1 MKFLKV
7 LINSLI
13 SGLFFS
19 SLIALLISDLNINLR
34 FNLVFFIQLALFL
47 FITYGLFISFL
58 CLILFFIV
66 QFFSGRKF
74 SIAFVSPSFL
84 SLSFSLILFLFLLIF
99 KGNQRH
105 FFSFF
110 NIETQKILNT
120 QSSLLIVIGILG
132 LITFY
137 CFNRFK
143 KNVLFYWIYFPLF
156 LATSIYVFNQRYL
169 YPVPIKP
176 VKVANIQ
183 ARKIDSKMTIIG
195 LEGLSFDFLIPL
207 IDEDKL
213 PNFSW
218 FMENGS
224 WGKLE
229 SFSPSEPLI
238 FNNSFNTGKFPSKH
252 RQISLHR
259 YRLLKVSNPLEVTP
273 RFIFL
278 RQLTT
283 KLGLMRAEP
292 HRFTPQA
299 KDIWKIFE
307 DNRTPFLKRDWP
319 YGFKIEKPSQK
330 AEKLFNT
337 YFKELQYETG
347 DIFDIVK
354 QAFYRDCKFEEK
366 ISQEKNKSQPQFLYF
381 LLDGL
386 NAVEIFFYKYSFP
399 ELFGNLDQEQI
410 SKYSSLIEKY
420 YQFYD
425 QIIGKYLAS
434 LKEDELLVIYS
445 PHGIEPLPLWK
456 RFIEWFLG
464 NPAVSASHENAPE
477 GVIFFYGKEIKR
489 GKNIEGMKLI
499 DIAPTLLNYLGLPV
513 GKDMDGI
520 VNSSIFVEEFKEEN
534 PILYISSYEEIAI
547 KSPK

>member
-7 LINSLI
+7 LINALL

-19 SLIALLISDLNINLR
+19 CLLSLLISDININLR
-34 FNLVFFIQLALFL
+34 FNHAFFVQMALFL
-47 FITYGLFISFL
+47 FITYGLLVSLL
-58 CLILFFIV
+58 CIILFFVI

-74 SIAFVSPSFL
+74 NITIVSPSFL
-84 SLSFSLILFLFLLIF
+84 SLSFSLILFFFILIF
-99 KGNQRH
+99 KGNQSY
-105 FFSFF
+105 FLSFF
-110 NIETQKILNT
+110 DAETQKILNT
-120 QSSLLIVIGILG
+120 QSTTLIVIAILG
-132 LITFY
+132 FIAFY
-137 CFNRFK
+137 SFNRIK

-156 LATSIYVFNQRYL
+156 LATLIYVVNQRYL

-183 ARKIDSKMTIIG
+183 ARKIDYKITIIG

-207 IDEDKL
+207 IDDGKL

-229 SFSPSEPLI
+229 SFSPNEPIIL
-238 FNNSFNTGKFPSKH
+238 NNSFNTGKLPSKH
-252 RQISLHR
+252 RQISVFR
-259 YRLLKVSNPLEVTP
+259 YHLRNVSKPIEVTP
-273 RFIFL
+273 RFIFF

-283 KLGLMRAEP
+283 KLGLMRTESNKLSL
-292 HRFTPQA
+292 FT

-307 DNRTPFLKRDWP
+307 DNKTLFLKSDWP
-319 YGFKIEKPSQK
+319 YELKITKPSQK
-330 AEKLFNT
+330 AEKLFNL
-337 YFKELQYETG
+337 YFKELKYEPI

-354 QAFYRDCKFEEK
+354 QTFYRDCEYEEK
-366 ISQEKNKSQPQFLYF
+366 ISQEKNNSQPQLIYF
-381 LLDGL
+381 LLNGL
-386 NAVEIFFYKYSFP
+386 NIVETYFYKYNFP
-399 ELFGNLDQEQI
+399 ELFGNLDQEEI
-410 SKYSSLIEKY
+410 TKYSSIIEKY

-425 QIIGKYLAS
+425 QVIGKYLAS
-434 LKEDELLVIYS
+434 LKEDEVLVIYS

-456 RFIEWFLG
+456 RFVEWFLG
-464 NPAVSASHENAPE
+464 NPAVSAYHENAPE
-477 GVIFFYGKEIKR
+477 GVIFFYGKEIER
-489 GKNIEGMKLI
+489 GKHIEGMKLV

-520 VNSSIFVEEFKEEN
+520 VNSSLFVEEFKVEN
-534 PILYISSYEEIAI
+534 PILYISSYEEITI